1 MGEILKSP
9 RSLTNRDPASE
20 AEDAKGKLEEEAEQ
34 RRLGRLIADARQAH
48 QDLPDD
54 KFDELVAEAANRYK
68 PKTNPPRATRIDM
81 TLVPTSLNV
90 EESLRKRVSDLEV
103 ENTKLLEEL
112 AVRRVELSQ
121 ALGEGEQGTTTEV
134 YLTREQ
140 LKQLASLFHLAL
152 CEDEKN
158 G

>member
-1 MGEILKSP
+1 MISP
-9 RSLTNRDPASE
+9 S
-20 AEDAKGKLEEEAEQ
+20 
-34 RRLGRLIADARQAH
+34 
-48 QDLPDD
+48 
-54 KFDELVAEAANRYK
+54 
-68 PKTNPPRATRIDM
+68 
-81 TLVPTSLNV
+81 PTSLNV